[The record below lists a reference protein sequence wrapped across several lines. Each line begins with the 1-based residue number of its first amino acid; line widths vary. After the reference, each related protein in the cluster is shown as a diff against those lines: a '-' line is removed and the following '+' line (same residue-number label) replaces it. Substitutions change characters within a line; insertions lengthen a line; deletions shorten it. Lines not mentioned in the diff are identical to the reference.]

1 MNIRSFLIIFAMSS
15 LLHSEE
21 NFGIV
26 VHGGAGVMSG
36 LSEERQQQIHKK
48 IQETVSEAYEILEN
62 GGSSFDAVELAVS
75 MLEDSPLFNAGRGS
89 VYNSDEVQEMDAS
102 IMDGK
107 NRLSGAV
114 ASVSTVK
121 NPIKLARKVA
131 EETKHVLLVGE
142 GAERFARD
150 IGVDIVDRNY
160 FYHEER
166 LKRLLNSKN
175 KISKLNE
182 NADKIGTVGAVALDK
197 NGNISAATS
206 TGGMTNKMPGR
217 VGDSPIIGSGTWAQN
232 GVCGVSS
239 TGHGEF
245 FIKYQVAREVCVRIE
260 YLNEELSDAAESI
273 INELNDLEAS
283 GGLISIDHKGNIS
296 APFNTKGMIRGSQTN
311 KTDLISKIYSV
322 SYTHLTL
329 PTTPYV

>member
-1 MNIRSFLIIFAMSS
+1 MSS

-48 IQETVSEAYEILEN
+48 IQETVSEAYEILEK

-175 KISKLNE
+175 KI
-182 NADKIGTVGAVALDK
+182 
-197 NGNISAATS
+197 
-206 TGGMTNKMPGR
+206 
-217 VGDSPIIGSGTWAQN
+217 
-232 GVCGVSS
+232 
-239 TGHGEF
+239 
-245 FIKYQVAREVCVRIE
+245 
-260 YLNEELSDAAESI
+260 
-273 INELNDLEAS
+273 
-283 GGLISIDHKGNIS
+283 
-296 APFNTKGMIRGSQTN
+296 
-311 KTDLISKIYSV
+311 
-322 SYTHLTL
+322 
-329 PTTPYV
+329 